1 MWAIVN
7 NRYGSPDDLK
17 LQEIDK
23 PTVGDDAVLIR
34 VAAASVNPYDWHVM
48 RGVPYLIR
56 LLRGLRGP
64 KSSLFGADVA
74 GHVETVGKNVTQV
87 RPGDEVFGWGDGT
100 FAEYVCVDESSCL
113 HKPNRLT
120 FEQAAAVPLAGCTA
134 LQALRDGGRL
144 QQGNSVLINGA
155 SGGVGT
161 FAVQIA
167 RALGAEVTGVS
178 STRNVDLVRSIGANH
193 VVDYNV
199 ENFTLSGKRY
209 DLILDLIANHSLSA
223 FNRVLKPRGTLV
235 LAGGGAGRWLG
246 PLARPLKA
254 VVLSRFYSQRC
265 VAFLASLKKEDG
277 VFLSELIE
285 AGRVTPVID
294 RTYRLSEAP
303 EAIRYLEAGHARGK
317 VVITMAGQT

>member
-56 LLRGLRGP
+56 LLRGLRRP

-74 GHVETVGKNVTQV
+74 GHVETVGKNVTHVQ
-87 RPGDEVFGWGDGT
+87 PGDEVFGWGDGT

-134 LQALRDGGRL
+134 LQALRDW
-144 QQGNSVLINGA
+144 
-155 SGGVGT
+155 GT
-161 FAVQIA
+161 
-167 RALGAEVTGVS
+167 
-178 STRNVDLVRSIGANH
+178 
-193 VVDYNV
+193 
-199 ENFTLSGKRY
+199 
-209 DLILDLIANHSLSA
+209 
-223 FNRVLKPRGTLV
+223 PP
-235 LAGGGAGRWLG
+235 AG
-246 PLARPLKA
+246 
-254 VVLSRFYSQRC
+254 
-265 VAFLASLKKEDG
+265 
-277 VFLSELIE
+277 
-285 AGRVTPVID
+285 
-294 RTYRLSEAP
+294 
-303 EAIRYLEAGHARGK
+303 
-317 VVITMAGQT
+317 